1 MNPIPYF
8 LCFAAGM
15 AVNAFYNQRQKVA
28 EHKAYNKG
36 YKQAQKEENIRIETN
51 NRTYRPYRTYEL
63 PATYNLEPE
72 TEAESKRKVHTVDES
87 FMDNLYTNGH
97 AVVKFGGASNE

>member
-15 AVNAFYNQRQKVA
+15 AVNAIYNQRQKVA
-28 EHKAYNKG
+28 ENKAYNRG
-36 YKQAQKEENIRIETN
+36 YKQAQKEENIRIE
-51 NRTYRPYRTYEL
+51 NRTYRQNRVCEL
-63 PATYNLEPE
+63 PAEYNLEPE
-72 TEAESKRKVHTVDES
+72 AEPKRNVRTVDES
-87 FMDNLYTNGH
+87 FMENLFTNGR

>member
-15 AVNAFYNQRQKVA
+15 AVNAIYNQRQKVA
-28 EHKAYNKG
+28 EKKAYNRG
-36 YKQAQKEENIRIETN
+36 YKQAQKEEAIRVEAYNQQTKLDKV
-51 NRTYRPYRTYEL
+51 YEL
-63 PATYNLEPE
+63 PTAYNLEPE
-72 TEAESKRKVHTVDES
+72 TEPKKNIRTVNES
-87 FMDNLYTNGH
+87 FMEDLHANGR

>member
-15 AVNAFYNQRQKVA
+15 AVNALYNQRQKVA

-36 YKQAQKEENIRIETN
+36 YKQAQKEENIRIETSS
-51 NRTYRPYRTYEL
+51 RTYRPYRPYEL

-72 TEAESKRKVHTVDES
+72 AEPKRTVRTIDES
-87 FMDNLYTNGH
+87 FMECLQANGH

>member
-15 AVNAFYNQRQKVA
+15 AVNAIYNQRQKVA
-28 EHKAYNKG
+28 EQKAYNKG
-36 YKQAQKEENIRIETN
+36 YKQAQKEENIRTE
-51 NRTYRPYRTYEL
+51 NRTYKPNRVYEL
-63 PATYNLEPE
+63 PTAYNLEPE
-72 TEAESKRKVHTVDES
+72 TEPEPKRTVRTIDDT
-87 FMDNLYTNGH
+87 FMECLQTNKR

>member
-15 AVNAFYNQRQKVA
+15 AVNAIYNQRQKVA
-28 EHKAYNKG
+28 EKKAYNKG
-36 YKQAQKEENIRIETN
+36 YKQAQKEEAIRIESRNKTDKLDMV
-51 NRTYRPYRTYEL
+51 YEL
-63 PATYNLEPE
+63 PTAYNLEPE
-72 TEAESKRKVHTVDES
+72 TETKRNIKTVDES
-87 FMDNLYTNGH
+87 FMECLQANGR